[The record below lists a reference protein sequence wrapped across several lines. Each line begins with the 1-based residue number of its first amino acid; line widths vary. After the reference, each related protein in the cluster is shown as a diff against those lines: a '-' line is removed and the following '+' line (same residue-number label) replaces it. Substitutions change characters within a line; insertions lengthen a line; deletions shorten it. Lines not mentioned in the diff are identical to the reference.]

1 LKVETNVM
9 PKIKNLCVLLR
20 LDDEEVL
27 KKARLLLSFYHDI
40 VWGALKNRGA
50 NMPAANEKKYNEAV
64 TYLSAFPSSVDEKE
78 LQMDL
83 LNKFQAEWYEDLFK
97 GAFNFVS
104 QYKHNSKVYTR
115 ILAECYLSERE
126 WTDLELQLDMIIERS
141 SYFKRKKEAVLLFGV
156 ALWGDNHPL
165 KAQPALCRRSPYGVF
180 ENNRREWRNL
190 LKNDCFTTKLPPFD
204 H

>member
-1 LKVETNVM
+1 MKVETNVM

-27 KKARLLLSFYHDI
+27 MKARLLLSFYHEI

-64 TYLSAFPSSVDEKE
+64 TYLSAFPSTVDEKE
-78 LQMDL
+78 LQMNIL
-83 LNKFQAEWYEDLFK
+83 SKFQAEWYEDLFK
-97 GAFNFVS
+97 GAYNFVAL
-104 QYKHNSKVYTR
+104 YKHNSKVYTR

-126 WTDLELQLDMIIERS
+126 WTDLELQLDMKIERS

-156 ALWGDNHPL
+156 ALWGITIPQKLNLPYASDHHTAFL
-165 KAQPALCRRSPYGVF
+165 KMIG
-180 ENNRREWRNL
+180 ENGAIS
-190 LKNDCFTTKLPPFD
+190 
-204 H
+204 